1 MLETKTN
8 SNSAMDLRYALD
20 VMEECCHLGLDDRFA
35 EKLRDILV
43 RHIRNAVG
51 RTEALQESNC
61 SPRP

>member
-1 MLETKTN
+1 
-8 SNSAMDLRYALD
+8 MDLRYALD